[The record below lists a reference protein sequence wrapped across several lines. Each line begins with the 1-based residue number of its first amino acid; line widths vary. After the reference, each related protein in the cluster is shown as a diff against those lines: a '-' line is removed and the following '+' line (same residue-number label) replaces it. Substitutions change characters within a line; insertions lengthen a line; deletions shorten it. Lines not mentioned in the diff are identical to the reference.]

1 MSLKKRRASVV
12 FNWQRSF
19 TILAPWRKGKGDM
32 VVDSEVVLTK
42 MKIFNNFHE
51 KISCSEDSVSTIS
64 MSVSEQDTSEP
75 VKAVDRDNDRAA
87 PKQDSSDPKRTPDYL
102 SVFSDPQLPR
112 LFKFESEDSGVELPS
127 GANSPSTP
135 TGSEHSFVVHSRES
149 SCDSR
154 DLNTSAPSPNS
165 LLIIERCP
173 ETEETED
180 LPCPA
185 LGVKEEAVVNDSEVG
200 LSSQSESS
208 DVTLSQEGPKEGA
221 LGNVSEECKMGLEVS
236 IGVEGATQES
246 AVEDTRTR
254 SPDSTGAYDDM
265 TKVDLQ
271 QQPLRKSATSD
282 SLDEYMDECCRLSE
296 KTEEA
301 ERKGVGRFST
311 PSSSHVGHW
320 GATAELLANDK
331 IRPGLTAYYCTEKG
345 LPIMIHVH
353 QAKSNPLGSGLGY
366 LEHIC
371 QLIEKIGQLQE
382 HNLRLQ
388 KQICGL
394 QKESK
399 MKRTKEDFFLQ
410 HCCCGAASLAFQEL
424 KRHSRSEFYGLTAS
438 NATLSDLTTI
448 PEVTRHPGRMGKQE
462 GENGCYPVVP
472 LWRKGL
478 NRRSYT
484 EGEAR
489 YLCDSTEA
497 LSAPHRRLSE
507 NYTWGRVKELVKKTR
522 LKNQSRL
529 GLSSSSLKRSCPQL
543 YSPTPSRT
551 VRYGLLTQSL
561 AQSQRRI
568 AGGVA
573 MSGLRYARRSP
584 GEFSRP
590 DLGPVELPKRDRNS
604 MIALGH
610 QTKDLIWPHHTQRV
624 DDHRGVLRP
633 RRHGQSQVV
642 QRVECKDRANGEIE
656 RKHLKKDILSE
667 RPVM

>member
-12 FNWQRSF
+12 FNWHKSF

-32 VVDSEVVLTK
+32 VLDSEVVLTK

-64 MSVSEQDTSEP
+64 LSVSEQEASEP
-75 VKAVDRDNDRAA
+75 VKTLDRNGVLSVPECELSA
-87 PKQDSSDPKRTPDYL
+87 PKPDYL

-154 DLNTSAPSPNS
+154 DLNTSVPSPNS
-165 LLIIERCP
+165 LLLLEQCP
-173 ETEETED
+173 ETEEAED
-180 LPCPA
+180 LPSPV
-185 LGVKEEAVVNDSEVG
+185 LETEEEGVVHNPEVG
-200 LSSQSESS
+200 LSSESEPS
-208 DVTLSQEGPKEGA
+208 DITLTHEGREEEGPKDGA
-221 LGNVSEECKMGLEVS
+221 LGNTAEDCELEVAAQ
-236 IGVEGATQES
+236 EAAT
-246 AVEDTRTR
+246 EDTRPRTCT
-254 SPDSTGAYDDM
+254 STGAYDDM
-265 TKVDLQ
+265 TEVDLQ
-271 QQPLRKSATSD
+271 QRPLMKSATSN

-296 KTEEA
+296 
-301 ERKGVGRFST
+301 
-311 PSSSHVGHW
+311 
-320 GATAELLANDK
+320 
-331 IRPGLTAYYCTEKG
+331 
-345 LPIMIHVH
+345 VH

-394 QKESK
+394 QKDSRTR
-399 MKRTKEDFFLQ
+399 RTKEDFFLQ

-438 NATLSDLTTI
+438 NATLSDLSTI
-448 PEVTRHPGRMGKQE
+448 PEITRHPGRTGKQD
-462 GENGCYPVVP
+462 GENGCHPTVP

-489 YLCDSTEA
+489 YLCDSMEA
-497 LSAPHRRLSE
+497 LSTPHRRLSE
-507 NYTWGRVKELVKKTR
+507 NYTWGRVKELVKKTK

-543 YSPTPSRT
+543 Y
-551 VRYGLLTQSL
+551 
-561 AQSQRRI
+561 
-568 AGGVA
+568 
-573 MSGLRYARRSP
+573 
-584 GEFSRP
+584 RP

-610 QTKDLIWPHHTQRV
+610 QTKADLIWPQ
-624 DDHRGVLRP
+624 
-633 RRHGQSQVV
+633 
-642 QRVECKDRANGEIE
+642 
-656 RKHLKKDILSE
+656 
-667 RPVM
+667 

>member
-12 FNWQRSF
+12 FNWHKSF
-19 TILAPWRKGKGDM
+19 TILTPWRRGKGDM
-32 VVDSEVVLTK
+32 VLDSEVVLTK
-42 MKIFNNFHE
+42 MKIFNNFHQ
-51 KISCSEDSVSTIS
+51 KVSSTEDSVSTIS
-64 MSVSEQDTSEP
+64 VSVSEQDASEP
-75 VKAVDRDNDRAA
+75 VKALDRSATICVPEGA
-87 PKQDSSDPKRTPDYL
+87 SSEPKPDYL

-154 DLNTSAPSPNS
+154 DLSAAVPTPDS
-165 LLIIERCP
+165 LLLLERCP
-173 ETEETED
+173 ETEEDSPPPVPEVE
-180 LPCPA
+180 
-185 LGVKEEAVVNDSEVG
+185 GHEMSNSEAGAS
-200 LSSQSESS
+200 SESEPS
-208 DVTLSQEGPKEGA
+208 DITLTQEGREEEGTKEGV
-221 LGNVSEECKMGLEVS
+221 LGDTAEACESGTAVGGAAPEAA
-236 IGVEGATQES
+236 VEG
-246 AVEDTRTR
+246 TRPT
-254 SPDSTGAYDDM
+254 SSVSTAAYDDM
-265 TKVDLQ
+265 TEVSQ
-271 QQPLRKSATSD
+271 QQPLRKSTTSD

-296 KTEEA
+296 
-301 ERKGVGRFST
+301 
-311 PSSSHVGHW
+311 
-320 GATAELLANDK
+320 
-331 IRPGLTAYYCTEKG
+331 
-345 LPIMIHVH
+345 VH
-353 QAKSNPLGSGLGY
+353 QSKSNPLGSGLGY

-394 QKESK
+394 QKESRMRK
-399 MKRTKEDFFLQ
+399 TKEDFFLQ

-438 NATLSDLTTI
+438 NATLSDLSTI
-448 PEVTRHPGRMGKQE
+448 PEITRQPGRTGKQE
-462 GENGCYPVVP
+462 GESGCHPPVP

-507 NYTWGRVKELVKKTR
+507 NHTWGRVKELVKKTR
-522 LKNQSRL
+522 LRNQSRL

-543 YSPTPSRT
+543 Y
-551 VRYGLLTQSL
+551 
-561 AQSQRRI
+561 
-568 AGGVA
+568 
-573 MSGLRYARRSP
+573 
-584 GEFSRP
+584 RP

-610 QTKDLIWPHHTQRV
+610 QNKPELIWHQ
-624 DDHRGVLRP
+624 
-633 RRHGQSQVV
+633 
-642 QRVECKDRANGEIE
+642 
-656 RKHLKKDILSE
+656 
-667 RPVM
+667 